1 VKAAVYHGRR
11 DVRLDDVAEPSG
23 APDPHA
29 VRLRVLRVALC
40 GTDAGEY
47 AHGPHLI
54 PLRRRHPGSGHLG
67 PLILGHEI
75 VGTIEAVGAGV
86 DGLAPGDR
94 VVPGAGMWCGRCAW
108 CEAGRTN
115 LCAGYYTIGLNAD
128 GGLTERLDVPAVM
141 CRAVPAACTD
151 EAAAMA
157 QPLAVALHA
166 VDRASVTR
174 DETVVLIGAGGIGL
188 FLLAGLV
195 GRGARV
201 VALELDEEKLRG
213 ALRLGAVAALDPRD
227 PGLGEAIDAALGGA
241 PVDVVMEASGAP
253 VAPALAQRLVRRGG
267 RLVLVG
273 IQAAPRDL
281 DLADLVLRE
290 VDLLTSV
297 AHVCDHDL
305 PAALG
310 LLASGSLAAEALD
323 RVIALEAVVADGLE
337 PLAAARVAGK
347 VLVAPGG

>member
-1 VKAAVYHGRR
+1 
-11 DVRLDDVAEPSG
+11 
-23 APDPHA
+23 
-29 VRLRVLRVALC
+29 
-40 GTDAGEY
+40 
-47 AHGPHLI
+47 
-54 PLRRRHPGSGHLG
+54 
-67 PLILGHEI
+67 
-75 VGTIEAVGAGV
+75 
-86 DGLAPGDR
+86 
-94 VVPGAGMWCGRCAW
+94 MWCGRCAW

-347 VLVAPGG
+347 VLVAPGGVRSGRTRTQPPRPSRAAGSSNMGWRGSLRRRPTTNQMARAGTSLTFSSTCGSSELKEIESPGPSV